1 MLAIFG
7 QLDNATSLFKLPF
20 FFIMFTFYE
29 IQIDVCREK
38 KITMICK
45 Q

>member
-1 MLAIFG
+1 
-7 QLDNATSLFKLPF
+7 
-20 FFIMFTFYE
+20 MFTFYE

-45 Q
+45 QWWFRAIVIIVVVQL